1 MGTIEKRGPFSFRI
15 GVQVR
20 LPDGSW
26 EWIRDTIHVS
36 PDLSARVARKQAEM
50 ALARLEAD
58 VYEGKRKPDAKATT
72 LRGFSA
78 IWIENHVRPNCSPV
92 TLKNYQHFLASRI
105 LPALGDVPLRK
116 LTPLMITEWLTQL
129 RSDARRTTLLPDDQ
143 LARPRR
149 ADETAN
155 LISDEKRARP
165 LSGRT
170 VQHYYD
176 TLSTMLDY
184 AVQWDFLAKNPM
196 EKVTRPRAKKARV
209 HYLTEEQAVQ
219 LLRCL
224 HDEPNMCY
232 RSGILLALLCG
243 LRLGEVCELKLSDV
257 DWENGTIDISRAL
270 KYTPEMGNFVD
281 DPKTDASSR
290 LIALP
295 PGMMT
300 VLHETRAYQA
310 EARAMAPSVW
320 RGEGWIVHR
329 WDGGQVNHDT
339 PSKWFRKFADK
350 HGFEGVRFHD
360 LRHPYVKHTTKI
372 FSLRLMDF
380 QAQAYPDARR
390 KTRGACQLHQGG
402 QSRSPVRLLCN
413 RKQLSCL
420 PPQSKMSWILYAIS
434 MRLSGYTSTRSISS
448 SASSVVSVSAS
459 KIALDASLRLSCRA
473 CSSCFCFACAN
484 TAA

>member
-36 PDLSARVARKQAEM
+36 PDLSARAARKQAEM

-72 LRGFSA
+72 LRAFSA

-232 RSGILLALLCG
+232 RSAILLALLCG

-339 PSKWFRKFADK
+339 PSKWFRKFADA

-372 FSLRLMDF
+372 FSLRLMDS

-390 KTRGACQLHQGG
+390 KTRGACQLLRVG
-402 QSRSPVRLLCN
+402 QSRSPVRPLCN
-413 RKQLSCL
+413 RKRFSCL

-459 KIALDASLRLSCRA
+459 KIALDAFLRLSCRA
-473 CSSCFCFACAN
+473 CSSCFFFACAN

>member
-36 PDLSARVARKQAEM
+36 PDLSARAARKQAEM

-72 LRGFSA
+72 LRAFSA

-232 RSGILLALLCG
+232 RSAILLALLCG

-339 PSKWFRKFADK
+339 PSKWFRKFADA

-390 KTRGACQLHQGG
+390 KTRGACQLHRGG
-402 QSRSPVRLLCN
+402 QSQSPVRPLCN
-413 RKQLSCL
+413 RKRFSCL
-420 PPQSKMSWILYAIS
+420 PPQSKISRILYAIS
-434 MRLSGYTSTRSISS
+434 IRLSGYTSTRSISS

-459 KIALDASLRLSCRA
+459 KIALDASMRLSCRA

>member
-36 PDLSARVARKQAEM
+36 PDLSARAARKQAEM

-72 LRGFSA
+72 LRAFSA

-143 LARPRR
+143 LVRPRR

-232 RSGILLALLCG
+232 RSAILLALLCG

-320 RGEGWIVHR
+320 RGEGWIIHR

-339 PSKWFRKFADK
+339 PSKWFRKFADA

-390 KTRGACQLHQGG
+390 KTRGASQLHRGG
-402 QSRSPVRLLCN
+402 QSRSPVRPLCN

-420 PPQSKMSWILYAIS
+420 LPQSKMSWILYAIS

>member
-36 PDLSARVARKQAEM
+36 PDLSARAARKQAEM

-72 LRGFSA
+72 LRAFSA

-232 RSGILLALLCG
+232 RSAILLALLCG

-320 RGEGWIVHR
+320 RGEGWIIHR

-339 PSKWFRKFADK
+339 PSKWFRKFADA

-360 LRHPYVKHTTKI
+360 LRHPYVKHMTKI
-372 FSLRLMDF
+372 FSLRLMDS

-390 KTRGACQLHQGG
+390 KTRGACQLHRGG
-402 QSRSPVRLLCN
+402 QSRSPVRPLHN
-413 RKQLSCL
+413 RKRFSCL
-420 PPQSKMSWILYAIS
+420 LPQSKMSWILYAIS
-434 MRLSGYTSTRSISS
+434 MRLSGYTSTLSISS

>member
-36 PDLSARVARKQAEM
+36 PDLSARAARKQAEM

-72 LRGFSA
+72 LRAFSA

-92 TLKNYQHFLASRI
+92 TLKNYQHFLDSRI

-232 RSGILLALLCG
+232 RSAILLALLCG

-339 PSKWFRKFADK
+339 PSKWFRKFADA

-390 KTRGACQLHQGG
+390 KTRGACQLLRVG
-402 QSRSPVRLLCN
+402 QSRSPVRPLCN
-413 RKQLSCL
+413 RKRFSCL

-459 KIALDASLRLSCRA
+459 KIALDASMRLSCRA

>member
-36 PDLSARVARKQAEM
+36 PDLSARAARKQAEM

-72 LRGFSA
+72 LRAFSA

-92 TLKNYQHFLASRI
+92 TLKNYQHFLDSRI

-232 RSGILLALLCG
+232 RSAILLALLCG

-310 EARAMAPSVW
+310 EACAMAPSVW
-320 RGEGWIVHR
+320 RGEGWIIHR

-339 PSKWFRKFADK
+339 PSKWFRKFADA

-360 LRHPYVKHTTKI
+360 LRHTYVKHTTKI
-372 FSLRLMDF
+372 FSLRLMGF

-390 KTRGACQLHQGG
+390 KTRGACQLHRGG
-402 QSRSPVRLLCN
+402 QSRSPVRPLCN
-413 RKQLSCL
+413 RKRFSCL
-420 PPQSKMSWILYAIS
+420 PPQSKMSWILCAIS
-434 MRLSGYTSTRSISS
+434 MRLSGYTSTRSISN

>member
-36 PDLSARVARKQAEM
+36 PDLSARAARKQAEM

-72 LRGFSA
+72 LRAFSA

-232 RSGILLALLCG
+232 RSAILLALLCG

-390 KTRGACQLHQGG
+390 KTRGACQLLRVG
-402 QSRSPVRLLCN
+402 QSRSPVRPLCN
-413 RKQLSCL
+413 RKRFSCL

>member
-36 PDLSARVARKQAEM
+36 PDLSARAARKQAEM

-72 LRGFSA
+72 LRAFSA

-92 TLKNYQHFLASRI
+92 TLKNYQHFLDSRI

-360 LRHPYVKHTTKI
+360 LRHTHATILLANSIDAVAVASRMGHADASTT
-372 FSLRLMDF
+372 LRVYAHALRRRDVDAANVT
-380 QAQAYPDARR
+380 QQLLNLATAGDDDTPAPDA
-390 KTRGACQLHQGG
+390 
-402 QSRSPVRLLCN
+402 
-413 RKQLSCL
+413 
-420 PPQSKMSWILYAIS
+420 
-434 MRLSGYTSTRSISS
+434 
-448 SASSVVSVSAS
+448 
-459 KIALDASLRLSCRA
+459 
-473 CSSCFCFACAN
+473 
-484 TAA
+484 

>member
-36 PDLSARVARKQAEM
+36 PDLSARAARKQAEM

-72 LRGFSA
+72 LRAFSA

-143 LARPRR
+143 LVRPRR

-232 RSGILLALLCG
+232 RSAILLALLCG

-320 RGEGWIVHR
+320 RGEGWIIHR

-339 PSKWFRKFADK
+339 PSKWFRKFADA

-360 LRHPYVKHTTKI
+360 LRHPYVKHTTKN

-390 KTRGACQLHQGG
+390 KTCGACQLHRGG
-402 QSRSPVRLLCN
+402 QSQSPVRPLCN
-413 RKQLSCL
+413 RKRFSCL

-473 CSSCFCFACAN
+473 CSSCFFFACAN

>member
-1 MGTIEKRGPFSFRI
+1 MGTIEKRGLFSFRI

-26 EWIRDTIHVS
+26 EWIRDTIHVT
-36 PDLSARVARKQAEM
+36 PDLSARAARKQAEM

-72 LRGFSA
+72 LRAFSA

-232 RSGILLALLCG
+232 RSAILLALLCG

-339 PSKWFRKFADK
+339 PSKWFRKFADA

-390 KTRGACQLHQGG
+390 KTRGACQLLRVG
-402 QSRSPVRLLCN
+402 QSRSPVRPLCN
-413 RKQLSCL
+413 RKQFSCS
-420 PPQSKMSWILYAIS
+420 PPQSKISRILYAIS

-459 KIALDASLRLSCRA
+459 KIALDASMRLSCRA